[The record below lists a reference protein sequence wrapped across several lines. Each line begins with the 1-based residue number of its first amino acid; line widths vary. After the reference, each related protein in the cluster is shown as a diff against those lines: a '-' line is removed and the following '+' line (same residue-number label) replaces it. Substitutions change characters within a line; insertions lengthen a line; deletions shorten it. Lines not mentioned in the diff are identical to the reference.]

1 MVIGILLILRNIITR
16 FQMSSPQEFHPQTKL
31 NFSTKLAYGIG
42 ELSGS
47 LPSNIL
53 VFFFLFFLT
62 DIAGLKPGLA
72 GIIVMI
78 GKIWDAINDP
88 LIGWLSD
95 RTRSRFG
102 RRYPWMILGSI
113 PLGLSCVLLWT
124 ISPSN
129 HQPFQIIYYTIIA
142 LVFYTAFTAV
152 LLPYSALSAELTQDY
167 HDRTNLISFRSAFS
181 IGGSILSLILA
192 ELIFGWVNDQE
203 KQYLILGLIAGLIAI
218 ISIYISVAGTHKRY
232 NYIQQDYPNYSRTS
246 SLSFQEKFRLI
257 FTNFPFICVMI
268 IYLCSWLSVQTIAAI
283 LPYFVINCMGL
294 TEEHFTRM
302 AITVQGTA
310 LMMMVVWSYLS
321 RRLGKKVIY
330 LMGIP
335 FTIVAEL
342 GLFLL
347 QPGQVNLMYFIAMI
361 AGIGIATAYIVPW
374 SMLPDVVDL
383 DQLKTGERREGIFF
397 ALVVQLQKIGIAV
410 ALFVVG
416 KILDGAGYI
425 PGSTGQQPETALWAI
440 RMIIGPLPITLLI
453 ISFVFAYLYPITQAI
468 HQDILSKIYQ
478 NNKPHY

>member
-1 MVIGILLILRNIITR
+1 
-16 FQMSSPQEFHPQTKL
+16 MSSSQEFNPQTKL

-102 RRYPWMILGSI
+102 RRYPWMILGAI

-129 HQPFQIIYYTIIA
+129 NQTFQIIYYTIIA

-167 HDRTNLISFRSAFS
+167 NDRTNLISFRSAFS
-181 IGGSILSLILA
+181 IGGSIFALILA
-192 ELIFGWVNDQE
+192 ELIFSSVNNEQ
-203 KQYLILGLIAGLIAI
+203 KQYLILGLMAGLISIFAI
-218 ISIYISVAGTHKRY
+218 FISILGTYKRY
-232 NYIQQDYPNYSRTS
+232 HQVQEDYPNYRRSS
-246 SLSFQEKFRLI
+246 SLSVKEKLRLI
-257 FTNFPFICVMI
+257 VTNFPFICVMI

-283 LPYFVINCMGL
+283 LPYFVINCMEL

-302 AITVQGTA
+302 AIMVQGTA
-310 LMMMVVWSYLS
+310 LLMMMVWSHLS
-321 RRLGKKVIY
+321 HRLGKKIIY

-347 QPGQVNLMYFIAMI
+347 QPGQVTLMYIIAVM

-410 ALFVVG
+410 ALLMVG
-416 KILDGAGYI
+416 KILDSAGYI
-425 PGSTGQQPETALWAI
+425 PGSTGQQPDTALWAI
-440 RMIIGPLPITLLI
+440 RMIIGPLPITLLF
-453 ISFVFAYLYPITQAI
+453 ISFMFAYLYPITKEI
-468 HQDILSKIYQ
+468 HQDIVSKIYQ
-478 NNKPHY
+478 KNNPGS

>member
-1 MVIGILLILRNIITR
+1 MGILLILRDIITR

-95 RTRSRFG
+95 RTRSPFG

-192 ELIFGWVNDQE
+192 ELIFNWVNNEE
-203 KQYLILGLIAGLIAI
+203 KQYLILGFVAGLITI
-218 ISIYISVAGTHKRY
+218 ISIYISVFGTYKRY
-232 NYIQQDYPNYSRTS
+232 NHVQQDYSNYSKTS
-246 SLSFQEKFRLI
+246 SLSFREKLSLV

-302 AITVQGTA
+302 AIMVQGTA

-347 QPGQVNLMYFIAMI
+347 QPGQVILMYLIAI
-361 AGIGIATAYIVPW
+361 VAGIGIATAYIVPW

-397 ALVVQLQKIGIAV
+397 ALVVQLQKIGIAL
-410 ALFVVG
+410 ALFLVG
-416 KILDGAGYI
+416 RILDSAGYI
-425 PGSTGQQPETALWAI
+425 PKSTGQQPDTALWAI

-453 ISFVFAYLYPITQAI
+453 IGLIFAYLYPITKAV
-468 HQDILSKIYQ
+468 HQDILSQIYQ
-478 NNKPHY
+478 QKNQHHS

>member
-1 MVIGILLILRNIITR
+1 
-16 FQMSSPQEFHPQTKL
+16 MSSPQEFHPPTKL

-62 DIAGLKPGLA
+62 DIAGLKPGVA
-72 GIIVMI
+72 GIIVMT

-124 ISPSN
+124 ISPSDD
-129 HQPFQIIYYTIIA
+129 QTFQIVYYTIIA
-142 LVFYTAFTAV
+142 LSFYTAFTAV
-152 LLPYSALSAELTQDY
+152 LLPYSALSAELTPDY
-167 HDRTNLISFRSAFS
+167 NERTNLISFRSAFS

-192 ELIFGWVNDQE
+192 ELLFSWINNEE
-203 KQYLILGLIAGLIAI
+203 KQYLFLGLIAGLIAI
-218 ISIYISVAGTHKRY
+218 VSTYISVIGTYKRY
-232 NYIQQDYPNYSRTS
+232 NKIQQNKTKYSWSS
-246 SLSFQEKFRLI
+246 SLSIMERISLI

-294 TEEHFTRM
+294 TEGHFTRM
-302 AITVQGTA
+302 ALMVQGTA
-310 LMMMVVWSYLS
+310 LMMMVVWNYLS
-321 RRLGKKVIY
+321 HRLGKKMIY

-335 FTIVAEL
+335 FTIIAEL

-347 QPGQVNLMYFIAMI
+347 QPGQVNLMYIIAII

-397 ALVVQLQKIGIAV
+397 ALVVQLQKIGIAL
-410 ALFVVG
+410 ALFLVG
-416 KILDGAGYI
+416 RILDSAGYI
-425 PGSTGQQPETALWAI
+425 PKSTGQQPDTALWAI

-453 ISFVFAYLYPITQAI
+453 IGLIFAYLYPITKAV
-468 HQDILSKIYQ
+468 HQDILVQIYQ
-478 NNKPHY
+478 QKNQHHS

>member
-1 MVIGILLILRNIITR
+1 
-16 FQMSSPQEFHPQTKL
+16 MSSSQKFNPQTKL

-102 RRYPWMILGSI
+102 RRYPWMILGAI

-129 HQPFQIIYYTIIA
+129 NQTFQIIYYTIIA

-152 LLPYSALSAELTQDY
+152 LLPYSALSAELTQNY
-167 HDRTNLISFRSAFS
+167 NDRTNLISFRSAFS
-181 IGGSILSLILA
+181 IGGSIFALILA
-192 ELIFGWVNDQE
+192 ELIFSWVKNEQI
-203 KQYLILGLIAGLIAI
+203 QYLILGSIAGI
-218 ISIYISVAGTHKRY
+218 ISIVAIFISILGTYQRY
-232 NYIQQDYPNYSRTS
+232 HQVQEDYSRNYRSS
-246 SLSFQEKFRLI
+246 SLSLQEKLRLI
-257 FTNFPFICVMI
+257 VTNFPFICVMI

-283 LPYFVINCMGL
+283 LPYFVINCMRL

-302 AITVQGTA
+302 AIMVQGTA
-310 LMMMVVWSYLS
+310 LMMMIVWSHLS
-321 RRLGKKVIY
+321 HRLGKKIIY
-330 LMGIP
+330 LLGIP

-347 QPGQVNLMYFIAMI
+347 QPGQVTLMYLIAIM

-397 ALVVQLQKIGIAV
+397 AMVVQLQKIGIAV
-410 ALFVVG
+410 ALLVVG
-416 KILDGAGYI
+416 KILDSSGYI
-425 PGSTGQQPETALWAI
+425 PGNTGQQPQTALWAI

-453 ISFVFAYLYPITQAI
+453 ISFVFAYLYPITQEI
-468 HQDILSKIYQ
+468 HQDIVSKIYQ
-478 NNKPHY
+478 KNNPSS

>member
-1 MVIGILLILRNIITR
+1 
-16 FQMSSPQEFHPQTKL
+16 
-31 NFSTKLAYGIG
+31 
-42 ELSGS
+42 
-47 LPSNIL
+47 
-53 VFFFLFFLT
+53 
-62 DIAGLKPGLA
+62 
-72 GIIVMI
+72 
-78 GKIWDAINDP
+78 
-88 LIGWLSD
+88 
-95 RTRSRFG
+95 
-102 RRYPWMILGSI
+102 
-113 PLGLSCVLLWT
+113 
-124 ISPSN
+124 
-129 HQPFQIIYYTIIA
+129 
-142 LVFYTAFTAV
+142 
-152 LLPYSALSAELTQDY
+152 
-167 HDRTNLISFRSAFS
+167 
-181 IGGSILSLILA
+181 
-192 ELIFGWVNDQE
+192 
-203 KQYLILGLIAGLIAI
+203 
-218 ISIYISVAGTHKRY
+218 
-232 NYIQQDYPNYSRTS
+232 
-246 SLSFQEKFRLI
+246 
-257 FTNFPFICVMI
+257 MI

-310 LMMMVVWSYLS
+310 LIMMVMWSYLS

>member
-1 MVIGILLILRNIITR
+1 
-16 FQMSSPQEFHPQTKL
+16 MSSSQEFHPQTKL

-62 DIAGLKPGLA
+62 DIAGLKPGFA

-95 RTRSRFG
+95 RTCSRFG

-124 ISPSN
+124 VSPSN
-129 HQPFQIIYYTIIA
+129 NPTVQIVYYTIIA
-142 LVFYTAFTAV
+142 LIFYTAFTAV

-167 HDRTNLISFRSAFS
+167 NDRTNLISFRSAFS

-192 ELIFGWVNDQE
+192 EFIFAWVNHEE
-203 KQYLILGLIAGLIAI
+203 KQYLILGIIAGLIATF
-218 ISIYISVAGTHKRY
+218 SIYISVLGTYKRY
-232 NYIQQDYPNYSRTS
+232 NYVRRDHAHS
-246 SLSFQEKFRLI
+246 SQSTALSFREKLRLI
-257 FTNFPFICVMI
+257 LTNFPFICVMI
-268 IYLCSWLSVQTIAAI
+268 IYLCSWLSIQTIAAI

-294 TEEHFTRM
+294 TEAYFTRM
-302 AITVQGTA
+302 AIMVQGTA
-310 LMMMVVWSYLS
+310 LVMMIVWNHLS
-321 RRLGKKVIY
+321 HRLGKKVIY
-330 LMGIP
+330 LIGIP
-335 FTIVAEL
+335 FTIIAEL

-347 QPGQVNLMYFIAMI
+347 QPGQVTLMYIIAVM

-397 ALVVQLQKIGIAV
+397 AFVVQLQKIGIAV

-416 KILDGAGYI
+416 KILDSAGYI
-425 PGSTGQQPETALWAI
+425 PGNTGQQPETALWAI

-453 ISFVFAYLYPITQAI
+453 ISFIFAYFYPITQEI
-468 HQDILSKIYQ
+468 HQDILSQIYQ
-478 NNKPHY
+478 KNEAHY

>member
-1 MVIGILLILRNIITR
+1 
-16 FQMSSPQEFHPQTKL
+16 MSSFESFERQTKL
-31 NFSTKLAYGIG
+31 KFSTKLAYGIG

-62 DIAGLKPGLA
+62 DVVGLNPSLA
-72 GIIVMI
+72 GMIIMV

-113 PLGLSCVLLWT
+113 PLGLSCFLLWT
-124 ISPSN
+124 IPPTN
-129 HQPFQIIYYTIIA
+129 NQTLLIIYYTIIA
-142 LVFYTAFTAV
+142 LIFYAAFTTV

-167 HDRTNLISFRSAFS
+167 DERTNLISFRSAFS
-181 IGGSILSLILA
+181 IGGSIFSLVLA
-192 ELIFGWVNDQE
+192 ELIFSRVDNKQQ
-203 KQYLILGLIAGLIAI
+203 QYLILGLFAGIIAI
-218 ISIYISVAGTHKRY
+218 IAIFISVWGTYKRY
-232 NYIQQDYPNYSRTS
+232 HQVEQKPGNYHQASPS
-246 SLSFQEKFRLI
+246 SLWQKIQVIL
-257 FTNFPFICVMI
+257 TNFPFLCVMG

-283 LPYFVINCMGL
+283 LPYFVINCMKL
-294 TEEHFTRM
+294 SEEHFTRM

-310 LMMMVVWSYLS
+310 LMMMILWNFLS
-321 RRLGKKVIY
+321 HRLGKKAIY

-335 FTIVAEL
+335 FTIVAVI
-342 GLFLL
+342 GLFFL
-347 QPGQVNLMYFIAMI
+347 QPGQVILMYVIAIM

-397 ALVVQLQKIGIAV
+397 ALVVQLQKIGIAL
-410 ALFVVG
+410 ALFLVG
-416 KILDGAGYI
+416 KLLDSAGYI
-425 PGSTGQQPETALWAI
+425 PGSTGQQPDTALWAI
-440 RMIIGPLPITLLI
+440 RMIIGPLPTLLLI
-453 ISFVFAYLYPITQAI
+453 ISLVLAYFYPITRQV
-468 HQDILSKIYQ
+468 HQEILLQLYHK
-478 NNKPHY
+478 K

>member
-1 MVIGILLILRNIITR
+1 MVMESLLILRDILTR
-16 FQMSSPQEFHPQTKL
+16 LQMSSPQAFHPPTKL

-62 DIAGLKPGLA
+62 DIAGLKPGVA

-78 GKIWDAINDP
+78 GKVWDGINDP

-124 ISPSN
+124 ISPSDD
-129 HQPFQIIYYTIIA
+129 QTFQIIYYTIIA

-167 HDRTNLISFRSAFS
+167 NERTNLISFRSAFS
-181 IGGSILSLILA
+181 IGGSIVSLILA
-192 ELIFGWVNDQE
+192 ELIFSWVNNEE
-203 KQYLILGLIAGLIAI
+203 KQYLILGIIAGLIAI
-218 ISIYISVAGTHKRY
+218 FSVYISVLGTYKRY
-232 NYIQQDYPNYSRTS
+232 NKIQKNNSISCPDSA
-246 SLSFQEKFRLI
+246 LSVKEKLRLI

-310 LMMMVVWSYLS
+310 LMMMVVWNRLS
-321 RRLGKKVIY
+321 HRLGKKTIY

-335 FTIVAEL
+335 FTIMAEL

-347 QPGQVNLMYFIAMI
+347 QPGQVTLMYIIAMM

-410 ALFVVG
+410 ALLVVG
-416 KILDGAGYI
+416 NILDSAGYI
-425 PGSTGQQPETALWAI
+425 PRSTGQQPETALWAI

-453 ISFVFAYLYPITQAI
+453 ISFIFAYFYPITQAI
-468 HQDILSKIYQ
+468 HQDILSQIYQ
-478 NNKPHY
+478 KNKPHY

>member
-1 MVIGILLILRNIITR
+1 
-16 FQMSSPQEFHPQTKL
+16 MSSSQEFNPQTKL

-124 ISPSN
+124 IPPNN
-129 HQPFQIIYYTIIA
+129 HQTFMIIYYTLIA

-167 HDRTNLISFRSAFS
+167 NDRTNLISFRSAFS
-181 IGGSILSLILA
+181 IGGSIFSLILA
-192 ELIFGWVNDQE
+192 ELIFSWVNNQQ

-218 ISIYISVAGTHKRY
+218 LAIFMSIVGTYQRY
-232 NYIQQDYPNYSRTS
+232 HQVQDGYRNSHPSS
-246 SLSFQEKFRLI
+246 SLSFQEKLRLI

-283 LPYFVINCMGL
+283 LPYFVINCMEL

-302 AITVQGTA
+302 AIMVQGTA
-310 LMMMVVWSYLS
+310 LIMMMVWSHLS
-321 RRLGKKVIY
+321 HRLGKKIIY

-347 QPGQVNLMYFIAMI
+347 QPGQVTLMYIIAIM

-383 DQLKTGERREGIFF
+383 DQLKTGQRREGIFF
-397 ALVVQLQKIGIAV
+397 ALVVQLQKVGIAV
-410 ALFVVG
+410 ALLVVG
-416 KILDGAGYI
+416 KILDSAGYI

-440 RMIIGPLPITLLI
+440 RMIIGPFPITLLI
-453 ISFVFAYLYPITQAI
+453 ISFIFAYLYPITQEI
-468 HQDILSKIYQ
+468 HQDIVSKIYQ
-478 NNKPHY
+478 QNNPNG

>member
-1 MVIGILLILRNIITR
+1 
-16 FQMSSPQEFHPQTKL
+16 MSSPQAFHPPTKL
-31 NFSTKLAYGIG
+31 KFSTKLAYGIG

-62 DIAGLKPGLA
+62 DIAGLKPGVA

-88 LIGWLSD
+88 LIGWFSD

-113 PLGLSCVLLWT
+113 PLGFSCVLLWT
-124 ISPSN
+124 IAPSN
-129 HQPFQIIYYTIIA
+129 DQTIQIIYYTIIA

-167 HDRTNLISFRSAFS
+167 NDRTNLISFRSAFS

-192 ELIFGWVNDQE
+192 ELIFSWVNNEQ
-203 KQYLILGLIAGLIAI
+203 KQYLILGLMAGLIAI
-218 ISIYISVAGTHKRY
+218 ISIYISVFGTYQRY
-232 NYIQQDYPNYSRTS
+232 TKVTQSYPNYHRSS
-246 SLSFQEKFRLI
+246 SLSFKEKFRLI
-257 FTNFPFICVMI
+257 LTNFPFICVMM

-302 AITVQGTA
+302 AIAVQGTA
-310 LMMMVVWSYLS
+310 LMMMMVWNYLS
-321 RRLGKKVIY
+321 HRLGKKVIY

-335 FTIVAEL
+335 FTIIAEL

-347 QPGQVNLMYFIAMI
+347 QPDQVTLMYIIAI
-361 AGIGIATAYIVPW
+361 LAGIGIATAYIVPW

-397 ALVVQLQKIGIAV
+397 AFVVQLQKIGIAV

-416 KILDGAGYI
+416 KILDSAGYV
-425 PGSTGQQPETALWAI
+425 PGSPGQQPDTALWAI

-453 ISFVFAYLYPITQAI
+453 ISLVFAYLYPITQTI
-468 HQDILSKIYQ
+468 HQDILSKIYE

>member
-1 MVIGILLILRNIITR
+1 MGILLILRDIITR

-95 RTRSRFG
+95 RTRSPFG

-192 ELIFGWVNDQE
+192 ELIFNWVNNEE
-203 KQYLILGLIAGLIAI
+203 KQYLILGFVAGLITI
-218 ISIYISVAGTHKRY
+218 ISIYISVFGTYKRY
-232 NYIQQDYPNYSRTS
+232 NHVQQDYSNYSKTS
-246 SLSFQEKFRLI
+246 SLSFREKLSLV

-302 AITVQGTA
+302 AIMVQGTA

-347 QPGQVNLMYFIAMI
+347 QPGQVILMYLIAI
-361 AGIGIATAYIVPW
+361 VAGIGIATAYIVPW

-416 KILDGAGYI
+416 KILDIAGYI

-440 RMIIGPLPITLLI
+440 RMIIGPVPITLLMI
-453 ISFVFAYLYPITQAI
+453 GFVFAYLYPITQAI

-478 NNKPHY
+478 NNNPHY

>member
-1 MVIGILLILRNIITR
+1 
-16 FQMSSPQEFHPQTKL
+16 MSSPQEFHPQTKL

>member
-1 MVIGILLILRNIITR
+1 MVIGILLILRNISTR
-16 FQMSSPQEFHPQTKL
+16 FQMSSPQAFHPPTKL
-31 NFSTKLAYGIG
+31 KFSTKLAYGIG

-62 DIAGLKPGLA
+62 DIAGLKPGVA

-88 LIGWLSD
+88 LIGWFSD

-113 PLGLSCVLLWT
+113 PLGFSCVLLWT
-124 ISPSN
+124 IAPSN
-129 HQPFQIIYYTIIA
+129 DQTIQIIYYTIIA

-167 HDRTNLISFRSAFS
+167 NDRTNLISFRSAFS

-192 ELIFGWVNDQE
+192 ELIFSWVNNEQ
-203 KQYLILGLIAGLIAI
+203 KQYLILGLMAGLIAI
-218 ISIYISVAGTHKRY
+218 ISIYISVFGTYQRY
-232 NYIQQDYPNYSRTS
+232 TKVTQSYPNYHRSS
-246 SLSFQEKFRLI
+246 SLSFKEKFRLI
-257 FTNFPFICVMI
+257 LTNFPFICVMM

-302 AITVQGTA
+302 AIAVQGTA
-310 LMMMVVWSYLS
+310 LMMMMVWNYLS
-321 RRLGKKVIY
+321 HRLGKKVIY

-335 FTIVAEL
+335 FTIIAEL

-347 QPGQVNLMYFIAMI
+347 QPDQVTLMYIIAI
-361 AGIGIATAYIVPW
+361 LAGIGIATAYIVPW

-397 ALVVQLQKIGIAV
+397 AFVVQLQKIGIAV

-416 KILDGAGYI
+416 KILDSAGYV
-425 PGSTGQQPETALWAI
+425 PGSPGQQPDTALWAI

-453 ISFVFAYLYPITQAI
+453 ISLVFAYLYPITQTI
-468 HQDILSKIYQ
+468 HQDILSKIYE

>member
-1 MVIGILLILRNIITR
+1 
-16 FQMSSPQEFHPQTKL
+16 MSSEQEFHTQTKL
-31 NFSTKLAYGIG
+31 SFSTKLAYGVG

-62 DIAGLKPGLA
+62 DVAGLKPGMA

-113 PLGLSCVLLWT
+113 PLGLSCILLWT
-124 ISPSN
+124 ISPGDG
-129 HQPFQIIYYTIIA
+129 QTFQVIYYTIIA

-167 HDRTNLISFRSAFS
+167 NERTNLISFRSAFS
-181 IGGSILSLILA
+181 IGGSIVSLIVA
-192 ELIFGWVNDQE
+192 EVIFSLFDNQA
-203 KQYLILGLIAGLIAI
+203 KQYSLLGLVAGIIATISIFISILGT
-218 ISIYISVAGTHKRY
+218 YKRY
-232 NYIQQDYPNYSRTS
+232 KEVHKYGYNSQKNS
-246 SLSFQEKFRLI
+246 SLSIKENIFLI
-257 FTNFPFICVMI
+257 LTNFPFICVMI

-283 LPYFVINCMGL
+283 LPYFVINYMGL

-302 AITVQGTA
+302 AIFVQGTA
-310 LMMMVVWSYLS
+310 LIMMIFWNYMSQ
-321 RRLGKKVIY
+321 RFGKKTIY

-347 QPGQVNLMYFIAMI
+347 QPGQVILMYIIAII

-397 ALVVQLQKIGIAV
+397 ALVVQLQKIGIAG
-410 ALFVVG
+410 ALLLVG
-416 KILDGAGYI
+416 KILDSAGYI
-425 PGSTGQQPETALWAI
+425 PKSTGQQPETALWAI
-440 RMIIGPLPITLLI
+440 RMIIGPIPITLLI
-453 ISFVFAYLYPITQAI
+453 IGFFFAYLYPITQAV
-468 HQDILSKIYQ
+468 HQDILFQINQKNETY
-478 NNKPHY
+478 N

>member
-1 MVIGILLILRNIITR
+1 
-16 FQMSSPQEFHPQTKL
+16 MSSSQEFHSQTKL
-31 NFSTKLAYGIG
+31 KFSTKLAYGIG

-62 DIAGLKPGLA
+62 DIAGLKPGVA

-102 RRYPWMILGSI
+102 RRYPWMILGAI

-124 ISPSN
+124 IPPNN
-129 HQPFQIIYYTIIA
+129 HQTFMIIYYTLIA

-167 HDRTNLISFRSAFS
+167 NDRTNLISFRSAFS
-181 IGGSILSLILA
+181 IGGSIFSLVLA
-192 ELIFGWVNDQE
+192 EFIFAWINNEQ
-203 KQYLILGLIAGLIAI
+203 KQYLILGLMAGLIATFSVYASVFGTYQRYHQVQDNYRNYNRSSTL
-218 ISIYISVAGTHKRY
+218 SI
-232 NYIQQDYPNYSRTS
+232 
-246 SLSFQEKFRLI
+246 QEKLRLI

-294 TEEHFTRM
+294 SEEHFTRM
-302 AITVQGTA
+302 AIMVQGTA
-310 LMMMVVWSYLS
+310 LIMMIVWSHLS
-321 RRLGKKVIY
+321 HRLGKKIIY

-347 QPGQVNLMYFIAMI
+347 QPGQVTLMYMI
-361 AGIGIATAYIVPW
+361 AIMAGVGIATAYIVPW

-416 KILDGAGYI
+416 KILDSAGYI
-425 PGSTGQQPETALWAI
+425 PGSTGQQPDTALWAI

-453 ISFVFAYLYPITQAI
+453 ISFVFAYLYPITQEI
-468 HQDILSKIYQ
+468 HQDIVSKIYQ
-478 NNKPHY
+478 KNR

>member
-1 MVIGILLILRNIITR
+1 
-16 FQMSSPQEFHPQTKL
+16 MSSPQEFHPQTKL

-95 RTRSRFG
+95 RTRSPFG

-192 ELIFGWVNDQE
+192 ELIFNWVNNEE
-203 KQYLILGLIAGLIAI
+203 KQYLILGFVAGLITI
-218 ISIYISVAGTHKRY
+218 ISIYISVFGTYKRY
-232 NYIQQDYPNYSRTS
+232 NHVQQDYSNYSKTS
-246 SLSFQEKFRLI
+246 SLSFREKLSLV

-302 AITVQGTA
+302 AIMVQGTA

-347 QPGQVNLMYFIAMI
+347 QPGQVILMYLIAI
-361 AGIGIATAYIVPW
+361 VAGIGIATAYIVPW

-416 KILDGAGYI
+416 KILDIAGYI

-440 RMIIGPLPITLLI
+440 RMIIGPVPITLLMI
-453 ISFVFAYLYPITQAI
+453 GFVFAYLYPITQAI

-478 NNKPHY
+478 NNNPHY

>member
-1 MVIGILLILRNIITR
+1 
-16 FQMSSPQEFHPQTKL
+16 MSSSQSFECQAKL
-31 NFSTKLAYGIG
+31 KFSTKLAYGIG

-62 DIAGLKPGLA
+62 DVVGLNPSLAGL
-72 GIIVMI
+72 IVMV

-95 RTRSRFG
+95 HTRSRFG
-102 RRYPWMILGSI
+102 RRYPWMILGAV
-113 PLGLSCVLLWT
+113 PLGLSCFLLWT
-124 ISPSN
+124 VPPTN
-129 HQPFQIIYYTIIA
+129 NQTLLMVYYTIIA
-142 LVFYTAFTAV
+142 LIFYAAFTAV

-167 HDRTNLISFRSAFS
+167 DERTNLISFRSAFS
-181 IGGSILSLILA
+181 IGGSIFSLILA
-192 ELIFGWVNDQE
+192 ELIFFWVDNKQQ
-203 KQYLILGLIAGLIAI
+203 QYLILGLLAGIIAVIA
-218 ISIYISVAGTHKRY
+218 IYISVWGTYKRY
-232 NYIQQDYPNYSRTS
+232 HYVQREPGNHPQS
-246 SLSFQEKFRLI
+246 SPLSLWQKLRVIL
-257 FTNFPFICVMI
+257 TNFPFLCVMA

-283 LPYFVINCMGL
+283 LPYFVINCMQL

-310 LMMMVVWSYLS
+310 LMMMIVWNFLS
-321 RRLGKKVIY
+321 HRLGKKAIY

-335 FTIVAEL
+335 FTIIAVI

-347 QPGQVNLMYFIAMI
+347 QPGQVILMYVIAIM

-397 ALVVQLQKIGIAV
+397 ALVVQLQKIGIAL
-410 ALFVVG
+410 ALFMVG
-416 KILDGAGYI
+416 KLLDNAGYI
-425 PGSTGQQPETALWAI
+425 PGSTGQQPDTALWAI
-440 RMIIGPLPITLLI
+440 RMIIGPLPTLLLI
-453 ISFVFAYLYPITQAI
+453 ISLVLAYFYPITRQV
-468 HQDILSKIYQ
+468 HQDILLQLYHK
-478 NNKPHY
+478 K

>member
-1 MVIGILLILRNIITR
+1 MVMVFLLILRDILTI
-16 FQMSSPQEFHPQTKL
+16 FLMSSPQEFHPPTKL

-62 DIAGLKPGLA
+62 DIAGLKPGVA
-72 GIIVMI
+72 GIIVMT

-113 PLGLSCVLLWT
+113 PLGLSCILLWT
-124 ISPSN
+124 ISPSDD
-129 HQPFQIIYYTIIA
+129 QTFQIVYYTIIA
-142 LVFYTAFTAV
+142 LSFYTAFTAV

-167 HDRTNLISFRSAFS
+167 NERTNLISFRSAFS

-192 ELIFGWVNDQE
+192 ELIFSWINNEE
-203 KQYLILGLIAGLIAI
+203 KQYLFLGLVAGLIAI
-218 ISIYISVAGTHKRY
+218 ISTYISILGTYQRY
-232 NYIQQDYPNYSRTS
+232 NKIQKYQPNYRPSS
-246 SLSFQEKFRLI
+246 SLSLKEEISLI

-283 LPYFVINCMGL
+283 LPYFVINCMEL
-294 TEEHFTRM
+294 SEAHFTRM

-310 LMMMVVWSYLS
+310 LLMMLVWNFLS
-321 RRLGKKVIY
+321 QKLGKKMIY
-330 LMGIP
+330 LIGIP

-347 QPGQVNLMYFIAMI
+347 QPGQTKLMYIIAVI

-374 SMLPDVVDL
+374 SMLPDVLDL
-383 DQLKTGERREGIFF
+383 DELKTGERREGIFF
-397 ALVVQLQKIGIAV
+397 AFLVQLQKIGIAI
-410 ALFVVG
+410 ALLVVG
-416 KILDGAGYI
+416 KILDSSGYI
-425 PGSTGQQPETALWAI
+425 PGHTTQQPETALWAI

-453 ISFVFAYLYPITQAI
+453 ISFIFAYFYPITQAI
-468 HQDILSKIYQ
+468 HQDILSQIYQ
-478 NNKPHY
+478 KNKPHY

>member
-1 MVIGILLILRNIITR
+1 
-16 FQMSSPQEFHPQTKL
+16 MSSSQEFNPQTKL
-31 NFSTKLAYGIG
+31 NFSTKLAYGVG

-102 RRYPWMILGSI
+102 RRYPWMILGAI

-129 HQPFQIIYYTIIA
+129 NQTFQIIYYTIIA

-167 HDRTNLISFRSAFS
+167 NDRTNLISFRSAFS
-181 IGGSILSLILA
+181 ISGSIFALVLA
-192 ELIFGWVNDQE
+192 ELIFSSVNNEQ
-203 KQYLILGLIAGLIAI
+203 KQYLILGLMAGVISIIAI
-218 ISIYISVAGTHKRY
+218 FISIFGTYQRY
-232 NYIQQDYPNYSRTS
+232 HQVQEDYPNYRRSS
-246 SLSFQEKFRLI
+246 SLSLKEKLRLI
-257 FTNFPFICVMI
+257 ITNFPFICVMI

-302 AITVQGTA
+302 AIMVQGTA
-310 LMMMVVWSYLS
+310 LMMMMVWSRLS
-321 RRLGKKVIY
+321 HRLGKKIIY

-335 FTIVAEL
+335 FTIIAEL

-347 QPGQVNLMYFIAMI
+347 QPGQVNLMYMIAIM

-410 ALFVVG
+410 ALLVVG
-416 KILDGAGYI
+416 KILDSAGYI
-425 PGSTGQQPETALWAI
+425 PGSTGQQPDTALWAI

-453 ISFVFAYLYPITQAI
+453 ISFVFAYLYPLTQEI
-468 HQDILSKIYQ
+468 HQDIVSKIYQ
-478 NNKPHY
+478 KNNPSG

>member
-1 MVIGILLILRNIITR
+1 
-16 FQMSSPQEFHPQTKL
+16 MSSSQEFNPQTKL

-124 ISPSN
+124 IPPNN
-129 HQPFQIIYYTIIA
+129 HQTFMIIYYTLIA

-167 HDRTNLISFRSAFS
+167 NDRTNLISFRSAFS
-181 IGGSILSLILA
+181 IGGSIFSLILA
-192 ELIFGWVNDQE
+192 ELIFSWVNNEE

-218 ISIYISVAGTHKRY
+218 LAIFMSIVGTYQRY
-232 NYIQQDYPNYSRTS
+232 HQVQDGYRNSHPSS
-246 SLSFQEKFRLI
+246 SLSFQEKLRLI

-283 LPYFVINCMGL
+283 LPYFVINCMEL

-302 AITVQGTA
+302 AIMVQGTA
-310 LMMMVVWSYLS
+310 LIMMMVWSHLS
-321 RRLGKKVIY
+321 HRLGKKIIY

-347 QPGQVNLMYFIAMI
+347 QPGQVTLMYIIAIM

-383 DQLKTGERREGIFF
+383 DQLKTGQRREGIFF
-397 ALVVQLQKIGIAV
+397 ALVVQLQKVGIAV
-410 ALFVVG
+410 ALLVVG
-416 KILDGAGYI
+416 KILDSAGYI

-440 RMIIGPLPITLLI
+440 RMIIGPFPITLLI
-453 ISFVFAYLYPITQAI
+453 ISFIFAYLYPITQEI
-468 HQDILSKIYQ
+468 HQDIVSKIYQ
-478 NNKPHY
+478 QNNPNG